1 MSEPEVHYY
10 CLEELAES
18 AKILQAIREQLPV
31 IHAQYRQHRGTGQ
44 RQEIEALT
52 DMQTAVKRL
61 WGEFPGLVQR
71 LCEYGDDE
79 LLKTARKL
87 YEALKR

>member
-1 MSEPEVHYY
+1 
-10 CLEELAES
+10 
-18 AKILQAIREQLPV
+18 
-31 IHAQYRQHRGTGQ
+31 
-44 RQEIEALT
+44 
-52 DMQTAVKRL
+52 MQTAVKRL

-87 YEALKR
+87 YEALKRYDYLGASDLTPLCRRWKPSSRCSPRQAGTSTLLLWADS

>member
-1 MSEPEVHYY
+1 MKRTMPTNEQENHYY

-18 AKILQAIREQLPV
+18 AKVLQAIREQFPA

-52 DMQTAVKRL
+52 CR
-61 WGEFPGLVQR
+61 R
-71 LCEYGDDE
+71 
-79 LLKTARKL
+79 R
-87 YEALKR
+87 